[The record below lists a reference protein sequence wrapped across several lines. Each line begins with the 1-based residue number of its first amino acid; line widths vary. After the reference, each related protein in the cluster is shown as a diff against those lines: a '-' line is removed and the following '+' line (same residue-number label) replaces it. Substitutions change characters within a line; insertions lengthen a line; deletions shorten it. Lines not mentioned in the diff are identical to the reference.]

1 MLDSKIWGYM
11 YGIYIKTRSLDLSRV
26 RRHFQKMPGRLM
38 DKQTDKPTKKWLIVV
53 NECHKIIQTHLT
65 CLYIVEKALLTTL
78 LRMDQRTDRP
88 MD

>member
-1 MLDSKIWGYM
+1 MSTPPSSFSTI
-11 YGIYIKTRSLDLSRV
+11 
-26 RRHFQKMPGRLM
+26 QKHEKRLKKPL
-38 DKQTDKPTKKWLIVV
+38 KQLCDGPTDQPTNQEVAQVV

-78 LRMDQRTDRP
+78 LRMDQKTDRP